1 MIVPANIFR
10 EYDIRGVADRDLSD
24 DLAEGIGRGLGAMLS
39 AGSGGDRAL
48 RRAVGRD
55 CRLSSPRLHAALLRG
70 LSKVGVDVV
79 DIGVGPTPMLYFAV
93 HHLDTDGGVMI
104 TGSHNPGDENGFKMM
119 RGKASFYGADI
130 QKLRERI
137 VAKDFGRPPARA
149 GQVENFDVQDAYV
162 KTMQERFDF
171 KGADIAQG
179 LRFTLDS
186 GNGSGGP
193 LGVRTMKALGLAPDA
208 LFCEMDGRFPNHH
221 PDPTVEKNLAALV
234 ARVKETKA
242 RVGIAYD
249 GDADR
254 VGAVDA
260 EGNVIWGDKLLILF
274 ARDVLQKNPGAT
286 ILGEVKCSQT
296 LYDDIAKHGG
306 KPLVWK
312 TGHSLIKTK
321 MKETGA
327 LLAGEMSGHV
337 FFADRYFG
345 YDDAIYASLRLLEIL
360 AKDPRPL
367 AEMLADVPKTF
378 STPELRVDCPDAIKF
393 QVVAA
398 VTRRYKEKGNP
409 VVDIDGARISFADPG
424 SPGASSAPKWGLVRA
439 SNTGPILVMRFE
451 AGTQE
456 ELAQIRGEVESVV
469 TEERAKLASS

>member
-1 MIVPANIFR
+1 MSIPANIFR
-10 EYDIRGVADRDLSD
+10 EYDIRGVAERDLSD
-24 DLAEGIGRGLGAMLS
+24 ELAEGVGRGLGEILKVDGKAPRL
-39 AGSGGDRAL
+39 
-48 RRAVGRD
+48 AVGRD

-70 LSKVGVDVV
+70 LGKAGVHVV

-93 HHLDTDGGVMI
+93 HHLGTDGGIMI

-130 QKLRERI
+130 QKLFEKI
-137 VAKDFGRPPARA
+137 VAADYGEEAAPGA
-149 GQVENFDVQDAYV
+149 GKVESLDVQDAYV
-162 KTMQERFDF
+162 ATMKERFDF
-171 KGADIAQG
+171 GG
-179 LRFTLDS
+179 SNLVFSLDA

-193 LGVRTMKALGLAPDA
+193 LGMRVMKALGLSPDP
-208 LFCEMDGRFPNHH
+208 LFCEMDGTFPNHH

-254 VGAVDA
+254 IGAVDA
-260 EGNVIWGDKLLILF
+260 DGNVIWGDKLLILF
-274 ARDVLQKNPGAT
+274 SRALLKDKPGASV
-286 ILGEVKCSQT
+286 IGEVKCSQT

-306 KPLVWK
+306 KPVVWK

-327 LLAGEMSGHV
+327 LLAGEMSGHI
-337 FFADRYFG
+337 FFADRYYG
-345 YDDAIYASLRLLEIL
+345 YDDAIYAGLRLLEIL

-367 AEMLADVPKTF
+367 SEMLADVPKTF
-378 STPELRVDCPDAIKF
+378 STPELRVDCPDTIKF
-393 QVVAA
+393 DVVSA

-409 VVDIDGARISFADPG
+409 VVDIDGARISFPG
-424 SPGASSAPKWGLVRA
+424 GGDAPKWGLVRA

-451 AGTQE
+451 AGSE
-456 ELAQIRGEVESVV
+456 KELAEIKAEVEGVV
-469 TEERAKLASS
+469 AEERAKLG